1 MDMHRNVSFLALS
14 LYLLTLIQ
22 AAASLQAQ
30 AAGPEVGKCGR
41 YADAFHGKKTA
52 SGELYNKNDLTACH
66 KAHPFGTILRITR
79 LDNKKSVEV
88 RVNDRGPY
96 MSGYI
101 VDVSGKAADILG
113 LSRDGGVAKVKVEV
127 VGSSNSSAQGAGAI
141 TSSSSVTKSPGT
153 SPPATTP
160 KGVSS
165 AAEAA
170 TRLAVP
176 GAQPSNTQTQAATS
190 LKTSPTTYS
199 TPSSVSPSPTGASAS
214 STLKVN
220 IQEVYQIE
228 IKSVPARS
236 FGVQLTV
243 LTSTDN
249 LFKEIK
255 RAQGL
260 WPQRVIISHEKAAG
274 SATFKILIGPYSS
287 RKEAEAQQKVAAKKG
302 YPKGFIVEFE

>member
-1 MDMHRNVSFLALS
+1 MGMHRNVPFLTLSFC
-14 LYLLTLIQ
+14 LLTLIRVV
-22 AAASLQAQ
+22 ANLQAQ
-30 AAGPEVGKCGR
+30 APGPEVGKCGR

-66 KAHPFGTILRITR
+66 KSHPFGTILRVTR

-127 VGSSNSSAQGAGAI
+127 VGLASSSAQGA
-141 TSSSSVTKSPGT
+141 SSISPSSTVTNSPGT
-153 SPPATTP
+153 SPTATEP

-170 TRLAVP
+170 TRLTIP
-176 GAQPSNTQTQAATS
+176 GAQPSTTPTQAATS

-199 TPSSVSPSPTGASAS
+199 SPSSASPLPAGAGASN
-214 STLKVN
+214 TIKVN

-228 IKSVPARS
+228 IKSVPAKS
-236 FGVQLTV
+236 FGVQLTM

-255 RAQGL
+255 KAQAT
-260 WPQRVIISHEKAAG
+260 WPQKVIISHEKIAG
-274 SATFKILIGPYSS
+274 NVTFKILIGPYSS